1 MTKRTNRPSSLRIG
15 FVSTR
20 FEGTD
25 GVSLETEK
33 WASVLE
39 DMGHTCF
46 YFAGICDREKEISL
60 VVPEADFRHP
70 DIEEITET
78 AFSTH
83 PRPQTLT
90 QRIAEISSKLKS
102 GLYLFVNQ
110 YSLNLLIVEN
120 ALAIPVNIPLGVA
133 LTEFLEETRFP
144 TIAHHHDFAWERQ
157 RFLNNCVNDYLSMA
171 FPPVTPGLQHVVINS
186 IAANE
191 LSRRRGMS
199 SWIIPN
205 VMDFHTPPPP
215 LDDYTRDMRENLGIQ
230 PDEYFILQPT
240 RVIQRKG
247 IENAIELVR
256 RLDLKARLVI
266 SHASGDEGF
275 EYERRV
281 REFANLLQVPVR
293 FVARIISTERGLTDD
308 GRKIYTLQDAY
319 QQADLVTYPSTIEG
333 FGNAFLEAIYYRRP
347 IVVNNYTIFDVDI
360 RPKGFKVIHFDGF
373 ITEATLERT
382 RKVLTERSL
391 AQSMTERNFTLGKR
405 HYSYPVIK
413 RILRTILT
421 RLFGEDSQVTYER
434 EGAAVKRGNQF

>member
-46 YFAGICDREKEISL
+46 YFAGICDRAKDISL
-60 VVPEADFRHP
+60 VVPEADFRHHA
-70 DIEEITET
+70 IEEITET
-78 AFSTH
+78 AFSNH
-83 PRPQTLT
+83 PRPQSLT
-90 QRIAEISSKLKS
+90 QHIAEIAGRLKA
-102 GLYLFVNQ
+102 GLYQFVNQ
-110 YSLNLLIVEN
+110 YSLHLLIVEN

-157 RFLNNCVNDYLSMA
+157 RFLSNCVSDYLSMA

-215 LDDYTRDMRENLGIQ
+215 LDDYTSDMRENLGVQ
-230 PDEYFILQPT
+230 PDEFFILQPT

-347 IVVNNYTIFDVDI
+347 IIVNNYTIFDVDI

-382 RKVLTERSL
+382 RKVLTDRSL

-413 RILRTILT
+413 RTLRTILT
-421 RLFGEDSQVTYER
+421 RLFGEDSQVSYER
-434 EGAAVKRGNQF
+434 EGASKRENHN

>member
-1 MTKRTNRPSSLRIG
+1 MPKRANRPSSLRIG

-33 WASVLE
+33 WAKVLE
-39 DMGHTCF
+39 DMGHICF
-46 YFAGICDREKEISL
+46 YYAGICDRAKNISL

-70 DIEEITET
+70 DIEEITLT
-78 AFSTH
+78 AFSNH

-90 QRIAEISSKLKS
+90 QRIQEVAAHLKTS
-102 GLYLFVNQ
+102 LYQFVND
-110 YSLNLLIVEN
+110 YELHLLIVEN

-157 RFLNNCVNDYLSMA
+157 RFFNNCVNDYLSMA

-186 IAANE
+186 VAANE
-191 LSRRRGMS
+191 VSRRKGIS
-199 SWIIPN
+199 AWVIPN
-205 VMDFHTPPPP
+205 VMDFHTPPPEV
-215 LDDYTRDMRENLGIQ
+215 DDYTSDIRENLGIQ
-230 PDEYFILQPT
+230 PDEFFVLQPT

-256 RLDLKARLVI
+256 RLGLKSRLVI

-281 REFANLLQVPVR
+281 REFASLLMVPVR
-293 FVARIISTERGLTDD
+293 FVARIISTERGFTDD

-319 QQADLVTYPSTIEG
+319 QHCDLVTYPSTIEG

-347 IVVNNYTIFDVDI
+347 IVVNNYSIFDVDI
-360 RPKGFKVIHFDGF
+360 RPKGFRVIHFDGF
-373 ITEATLERT
+373 ITDATLERT
-382 RKVLTERSL
+382 RQVLTDRNL
-391 AQSMTERNFTLGKR
+391 AQRMVDKNFTLGKR
-405 HYSYPVIK
+405 YYSYPVI
-413 RILRTILT
+413 RRTLRSILT
-421 RLFGEDSQVTYER
+421 RLFGEDSVISLNGQDGIALR
-434 EGAAVKRGNQF
+434 RSSG